1 MNSASISV
9 LVNGS
14 PTSEF
19 NPQRGLRQGDP
30 LAPFLFDLVA
40 EGLTG
45 LMREA
50 ISQNKFRSFLVGKDG
65 LEVFDKFEAFH
76 CLPDA
81 DTYYFT
87 ILLLHVFKGW
97 GNGETCGDDEFK
109 GKYGLQT
116 TCVHLHCSC

>member
-1 MNSASISV
+1 MVGIGEKKESGLLNVRILNQFIISF
-9 LVNGS
+9 S
-14 PTSEF
+14 RF
-19 NPQRGLRQGDP
+19 C
-30 LAPFLFDLVA
+30 
-40 EGLTG
+40 
-45 LMREA
+45 
-50 ISQNKFRSFLVGKDG
+50 KGKDG